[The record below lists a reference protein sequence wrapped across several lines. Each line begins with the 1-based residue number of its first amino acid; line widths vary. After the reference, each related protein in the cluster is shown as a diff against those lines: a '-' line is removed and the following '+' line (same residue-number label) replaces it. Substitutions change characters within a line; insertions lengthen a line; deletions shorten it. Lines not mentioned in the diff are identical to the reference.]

1 MRRVFISL
9 ITTGAL
15 CVTTLAQA
23 QGQFAGLGDRV
34 KDLVG
39 GMDQGGNR
47 NDSAQQLPQSE
58 VVSGLK
64 GALADGASSAVT
76 QLGQT
81 DGFWGDQARRIAL
94 PGWMGQAS
102 SMLRTAGYG
111 DQMNGLQL
119 SMNRAAE
126 QATAEAGPIVRET
139 INSMSVA
146 DAYKILQGSD
156 TAATDYL
163 RQHSG
168 EELAAKF
175 RPIIERTTAES
186 QAVSRY
192 ESLTSQAKPM
202 LKFIPGMNLD
212 MNNYVTQQ
220 TLDGL
225 FAVIGQQES
234 RIRAN
239 PAAAGSSI
247 VKKVFSTVSN

>member
-1 MRRVFISL
+1 MRRIFISL
-9 ITTGAL
+9 VTTGAL
-15 CVTTLAQA
+15 CAATLAHA
-23 QGQFAGLGDRV
+23 QSWGDRV
-34 KDLVG
+34 KDFVG
-39 GMDQGGNR
+39 SMDQGNTG
-47 NDSAQQLPQSE
+47 NDSARQLPQSE

-64 GALADGASSAVT
+64 GALADGASAAVT

-111 DQMNGLQL
+111 DQMDNLQL

-126 QATAEAGPIVRET
+126 QATAEAGPIVRQT
-139 INSMSVA
+139 INDMSVA
-146 DAYKILQGSD
+146 DAYNILQGSD

-168 EELAAKF
+168 DELAAKF
-175 RPIIERTTAES
+175 QPIIKRTTAES

-212 MNNYVTQQ
+212 LNDYVTQQ

-225 FAVIGQQES
+225 FAVIGQQEQK
-234 RIRAN
+234 IRAN
-239 PAAAGSSI
+239 PAQTGSAI
-247 VKKVFSTVSN
+247 VKKVFSTVSK

>member
-1 MRRVFISL
+1 MRRVFIGL

-15 CVTTLAQA
+15 CVTTLAHA
-23 QGQFAGLGDRV
+23 QGWGDKV
-34 KDLVG
+34 KDFVG
-39 GMDQGGNR
+39 SMEQDNGA
-47 NDSAQQLPQSE
+47 AQQLPKSD

-64 GALADGASSAVT
+64 GAMADGASAAVT

-102 SMLRTAGYG
+102 SMLRSAGYD

-139 INSMSVA
+139 INNMSIA

-163 RQHSG
+163 RQNAGH
-168 EELAAKF
+168 ELAAKF
-175 RPIIERTTAES
+175 QPIIQRTTAQS

-192 ESLTSQAKPM
+192 ESLTAQAKPM
-202 LKFIPGMNLD
+202 LKFIPGMDLD
-212 MNNYVTQQ
+212 LNNYVTQQ
-220 TLDGL
+220 ALDGL
-225 FAVIGQQES
+225 FAVIGQQEQQ
-234 RIRAN
+234 IRAN

-247 VKKVFSTVSN
+247 VEKVFSTVSN